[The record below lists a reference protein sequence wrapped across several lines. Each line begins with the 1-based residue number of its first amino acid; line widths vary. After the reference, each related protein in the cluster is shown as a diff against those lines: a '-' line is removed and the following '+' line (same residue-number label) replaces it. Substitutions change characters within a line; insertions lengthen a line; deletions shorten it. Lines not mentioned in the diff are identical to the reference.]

1 MELSNSP
8 DARRLGSDWMRFL
21 WSDETHFNRLLT
33 YRLAALVE
41 QCNALERLVLIESIE
56 ETGNVLF
63 GLMTKLAE
71 QYQAHTGVELRYCG
85 NFHFGLESGHTVGL
99 DHRWMASMELL
110 AYAQAHPL
118 APMAQAQVMAG

>member
-1 MELSNSP
+1 M
-8 DARRLGSDWMRFL
+8 
-21 WSDETHFNRLLT
+21 
-33 YRLAALVE
+33 E

-99 DHRWMASMELL
+99 DHRWMASMELDLPSRERALHLADTTFNLFQRWTEELL